1 MSWFPDRLR
10 GDVDSFLSSSVRSV
24 QGYWAGR
31 SVLSAAV
38 TLVVVIVSLLMGL
51 PLIATIGMVN
61 FIGGF
66 VPYIGAFIGGSLA
79 TLLALST
86 GGIDQALLMLVIVL
100 VANLLLE
107 NLLEP
112 RIMSGRLR
120 IHPLGV
126 LIATTAGGVI
136 GGIMGLV
143 LAVPVTVV
151 GLDLLRRIR
160 AAGGSSAARATADQ
174 LRTLTLLDEPLDP

>member
-1 MSWFPDRLR
+1 MPAMTKKAGNASSKRFQGMS
-10 GDVDSFLSSSVRSV
+10 
-24 QGYWAGR
+24 
-31 SVLSAAV
+31 
-38 TLVVVIVSLLMGL
+38 
-51 PLIATIGMVN
+51 
-61 FIGGF
+61 
-66 VPYIGAFIGGSLA
+66 
-79 TLLALST
+79 
-86 GGIDQALLMLVIVL
+86 
-100 VANLLLE
+100 
-107 NLLEP
+107 LEP

-151 GLDLLRRIR
+151 GLDLLRRLR
-160 AAGGSSAARATADQ
+160 DVGGSSAARATADQ